1 MVVGTEVFLCGGH
14 IYREGEWATRRLMK
28 FYTNSME
35 VSRLSM
41 MREHRNYVSLAVHSG
56 SIYSKGGNNHT
67 ERLSRVERFD
77 ISLNQWFMVSEIYA
91 QDQV

>member
-1 MVVGTEVFLCGGH
+1 MVGTEVFLCGGH

-28 FYTNSME
+28 FCTNSME

-56 SIYSKGGNNHT
+56 SIYSKGWNNHT
-67 ERLSRVERFD
+67 ERLSSVERFD
-77 ISLNQWFMVSEIYA
+77 ISLNQWFMVSEIHA